1 MRVRFGECVFDSEVR
16 QVTVA
21 GRAVGLSPRALELL
35 ALLLAHR
42 PQAMRQAELRDRL
55 WPGTVVSY
63 TSLAR
68 LVTELRRAVGDRRRQ
83 PRFIRTVH
91 GFGYAFCGEANEIFR
106 PPARTAFTCSL
117 VWGTREIARDLALA
131 LTQAIGQRD
140 KRGHIVWRC
149 GLDDHGDT
157 RAFAAA
163 EPYKRSHR
171 PERVWTRDR
180 AASPK
185 GSPPFSGV
193 RARAATAWTIFDS
206 AGKRGDG

>member
-21 GRAVGLSPRALELL
+21 GRAVGVSPRALELL

-55 WPGTVVSY
+55 WPDTVVSY
-63 TSLAR
+63 SSLAR

-106 PPARTAFTCSL
+106 PPARSAFTCSL
-117 VWGTREIARDLALA
+117 VWETREIALAEGENV
-131 LTQAIGQRD
+131 IGRTD
-140 KRGHIVWRC
+140 ECVIRIDSRLVSRRHARILVT
-149 GLDDHGDT
+149 GD
-157 RAFAAA
+157 
-163 EPYKRSHR
+163 
-171 PERVWTRDR
+171 
-180 AASPK
+180 AASIEDLGSKNGTFVAKRMIHEPTLLADGDEVRVGSEVFSFRK
-185 GSPPFSGV
+185 GHGPGSTQTG
-193 RARAATAWTIFDS
+193 
-206 AGKRGDG
+206 